1 MGPWAIRGG
10 GWVGGFSGSWS
21 LAATTSHDPCGLQ
34 AHLKQGT
41 GTCAKPRRERREV
54 PRALGGCSG
63 GQLGRPWLDDAGQD
77 RLAGRLGRENLL
89 FSRWLAPRRRR
100 RRPAPDKAASRARGC
115 SWVLDTAATERTCT
129 TTQHPT
135 SESTPPPPAACRMHM
150 HNPDRASCD
159 LSIIIHTSV
168 AIAAPRHVA

>member
-1 MGPWAIRGG
+1 
-10 GWVGGFSGSWS
+10 VGGFSGSWS

-41 GTCAKPRRERREV
+41 GTCAKPRRERRERREV

-77 RLAGRLGRENLL
+77 RLAGRLGRENPL
-89 FSRWLAPRRRR
+89 FSRWLVARRRR

-115 SWVLDTAATERTCT
+115 STLVGAHRGHRTHLHHHSTSNLRVHTTTSKTIQHHNHNHHHHHHHQPPVVCTCT
-129 TTQHPT
+129 TPT
-135 SESTPPPPAACRMHM
+135 ELAA
-150 HNPDRASCD
+150 
-159 LSIIIHTSV
+159 T
-168 AIAAPRHVA
+168 